1 MRGVAEQRNQ
11 GSDDDRSGGSPGVA
25 PRSVRAMVFA
35 MLPLVLVVLGIAGLT
50 GRCSV
55 NPLGSSLD
63 TGTAPTVNASQE
75 FESAAAGVD
84 FPVLHPHP
92 PDGWRANS
100 ADTEQ
105 ITQQDSAV
113 RVGWLTEDTHYVRLS
128 QSSAPEAEL
137 VSSETEQP
145 PRARGT
151 VRAAGE
157 QWVVYE
163 SVRSEVAW
171 VGERSGVRLLITGNG
186 TEEEFRMMA
195 RAAIDAPVV
204 HSG

>member
-1 MRGVAEQRNQ
+1 M
-11 GSDDDRSGGSPGVA
+11 A

-35 MLPLVLVVLGIAGLT
+35 MLPLVLVVLGIAGLM

-55 NPLGSSLD
+55 SPLGSSPGA
-63 TGTAPTVNASQE
+63 GTAPTVNASQE
-75 FESAAAGVD
+75 FESAATGVD
-84 FPVLHPHP
+84 FPVVRPHP

-100 ADTEQ
+100 ADTKRV
-105 ITQQDSAV
+105 TQQDSAV

-137 VSSETEQP
+137 VSLETEQP

-151 VRAAGE
+151 VQAAGT

-163 SVRSEVAW
+163 SVRSELAW

-186 TEEEFRMMA
+186 TEEEFRAMA
-195 RAAIDAPVV
+195 RAATSAQVV
-204 HSG
+204 HPG

>member
-35 MLPLVLVVLGIAGLT
+35 MLPLVLVVLGIAGLM

-55 NPLGSSLD
+55 SPLGSSPGA
-63 TGTAPTVNASQE
+63 GTAPTVNASQE
-75 FESAAAGVD
+75 FESAATGVD
-84 FPVLHPHP
+84 FPVVRPHP

-100 ADTEQ
+100 ADTKRV
-105 ITQQDSAV
+105 TQQDSAV

-137 VSSETEQP
+137 VSLETEQP

-151 VRAAGE
+151 VQAAGT

-163 SVRSEVAW
+163 SVRSELAW

-186 TEEEFRMMA
+186 TEEEFRAMA
-195 RAAIDAPVV
+195 RAATSAQVV
-204 HSG
+204 HPG